1 MDLATIV
8 GMIGAIGAIG
18 FIACG
23 VVAVFIGVVFG
34 RRKNCS

>member
-8 GMIGAIGAIG
+8 GMIGAI
-18 FIACG
+18 ACG
-23 VVAVFIGVVFG
+23 VVAVFIGAVFG

>member
-8 GMIGAIGAIG
+8 GMIGAIG

-23 VVAVFIGVVFG
+23 VVAVFIGAVFG